1 MVAVRS
7 ACLLESQRSAAHGR
21 EADALGEKSTY
32 GTSPIERQLRCS
44 PESRLGLIASPLRHH
59 LYTPFWLATTS

>member
-21 EADALGEKSTY
+21 EADALAKKVPMEHHPLSDSY
-32 GTSPIERQLRCS
+32 DALLS
-44 PESRLGLIASPLRHH
+44 LI
-59 LYTPFWLATTS
+59 